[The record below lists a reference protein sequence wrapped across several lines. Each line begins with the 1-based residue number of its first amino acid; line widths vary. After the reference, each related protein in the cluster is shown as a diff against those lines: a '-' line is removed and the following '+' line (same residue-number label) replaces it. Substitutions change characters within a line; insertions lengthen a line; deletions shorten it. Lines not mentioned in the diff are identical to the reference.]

1 MSGLEGYANV
11 MSLISTTPVHVAG
24 TNPLSLSGSISDLR
38 SIVRNNSSAA
48 EEAFVIVMLCGAM
61 VVMAV
66 AATITAKI
74 TVKLEVVS

>member
-1 MSGLEGYANV
+1 
-11 MSLISTTPVHVAG
+11 
-24 TNPLSLSGSISDLR
+24 
-38 SIVRNNSSAA
+38 
-48 EEAFVIVMLCGAM
+48 VIVMLCGAM